1 MTLFGKLTQG
11 CVILAFHQAA
21 MHGFVSTHFKPDKHS
36 LFTWHHWEREN
47 SFPQSNL
54 REAPRFRTPLLPVFH
69 GPGTLTLV
77 NHQQPPTEGKKWCRK
92 RGEICRTQLRAAEEA
107 AAARTCPGPSG
118 CLLSVTDREDLGQTD
133 EGGFGRPWWGQV
145 KGRDHLDNGN
155 HHKEKSNAE
164 HAQRVGRCHKMKSGG
179 AGVELEDVDRPRVFT
194 ESQTGSGWKGH

>member
-21 MHGFVSTHFKPDKHS
+21 MHGFVSTHFKPGKHS

-92 RGEICRTQLRAAEEA
+92 RGETCRTQLRAAEEA
-107 AAARTCPGPSG
+107 AATRTVPRPLGLFALSDRQGGSWSDRRGWVWTPLVRAGQGERSPG
-118 CLLSVTDREDLGQTD
+118 
-133 EGGFGRPWWGQV
+133 
-145 KGRDHLDNGN
+145 
-155 HHKEKSNAE
+155 
-164 HAQRVGRCHKMKSGG
+164 
-179 AGVELEDVDRPRVFT
+179 
-194 ESQTGSGWKGH
+194 